1 MSDNN
6 IYEQLGGHN
15 SIKAFVDELFSR
27 VKKDKVIGRYWTY
40 RGTDGLARERQ
51 LAIEYFEVLTEGSD
65 YYSGR
70 DMLKTH
76 QGMGITKED
85 WQIFI
90 NHADSVMSDFSLP
103 DKLKIKMLNLITEL
117 KDEIIEM

>member
-27 VKKDKVIGRYWTY
+27 VKKDKVIGRYWAY
-40 RGTDGLARERQ
+40 RGTDGLAREKQ
-51 LAIEYFEVLTEGSD
+51 LAIEYFEVLTEGSN

-76 QGMGITKED
+76 HGMGITKED

-90 NHADSVMSDFSLP
+90 NHADSVMADFSLP

-117 KDEIIEM
+117 KVEIIEM